1 MKKGDIVRFSKQPED
16 GLYVIV
22 KGPYETSLVM
32 TKYLTEMR
40 VVVDLYGEEGIV
52 EKVPP
57 MSLEIVARA

>member
-1 MKKGDIVRFSKQPED
+1 MKRGDIVRFSSQPED

-22 KGPYETSLVM
+22 KGPYETSLVVSR
-32 TKYLTEMR
+32 YLTETR

-57 MSLEIVARA
+57 MSLEIVTRA

>member
-1 MKKGDIVRFSKQPED
+1 
-16 GLYVIV
+16 VIV

-57 MSLEIVARA
+57 MSLEIVTRA